1 MSATPKDTQ
10 PPVTQERLLE
20 VIAKSNLSTLTNGCY
35 GEICTQRTA
44 YSIIESLKNNPPQ
57 LTGME
62 KTKLRALG
70 AWDAIKGAADS
81 AGKSYGV
88 TGTPES
94 RAAWAVE
101 TSEAAVKG
109 IATFF
114 SDPQGAA
121 EKFGAKAASDNPK
134 DIREVS
140 ASVSSLLLSI
150 AAAKGASSITKGPK
164 VKPPA
169 DAPSAHLDSKP
180 NSKSDG
186 FFVSFRGKI
195 KYRTAADAN
204 KEMVDR
210 GRAKKDSVPF
220 KDETMVAERDI
231 LPGEKFKMSVDE
243 AQYKKLMDPNNPEGV
258 GGWGTRDTFTS
269 QADALNKMAIDPSWK
284 PNGIP
289 ITVEFE
295 VIKPFRVLDGVAGPQ
310 GSLTGGAQQFFLD
323 LPRNGGKEYVR
334 VVGADRLP
342 K

>member
-10 PPVTQERLLE
+10 PPVTQDRLAD
-20 VIAKSNLSTLTNGCY
+20 VIAKSIHSNGCY
-35 GEICTQRTA
+35 GEICTKRTLH
-44 YSIIESLKNNPPQ
+44 SILESMKNNPPP

-70 AWDAIKGAADS
+70 VWDAVTGAADA
-81 AGKSYGV
+81 AGKSFGV

-114 SDPQGAA
+114 SDPQGAV
-121 EKFGAKAASDNPK
+121 EKFGAKAASENPK

-140 ASVSSLLLSI
+140 ASISSLLL
-150 AAAKGASSITKGPK
+150 AAVTAKAASNITKGPK
-164 VKPPA
+164 AKPGA
-169 DAPSAHLDSKP
+169 DAPPKP
-180 NSKSDG
+180 PETPPKSPGDG

-195 KYRTAADAN
+195 KFRTAADAN
-204 KEMVDR
+204 NEMLDR

-220 KDETMVAERDI
+220 KDGTMVAERDM
-231 LPGEKFKMSVDE
+231 LPGEKFKMSMDE
-243 AQYKKLMDPNNPEGV
+243 AQYKKLMDPNSPEGV
-258 GGWGTRDTFTS
+258 GGWGTRDTFTNQS
-269 QADALNKMAIDPSWK
+269 DALNKMAIDPQWK

-295 VIKPFRVLDGVAGPQ
+295 VVKPFRVLDGVAGPQ

-323 LPRNGGKEYVR
+323 LPYKGGKPYLK
-334 VVGADRLP
+334 VVDATGLP
-342 K
+342 N